1 MKNVIRFI
9 FACLIFSSCK
19 KDSPDSDNL
28 PPSPLPIPDT
38 LTTGWTKAGN
48 GIPSSNI
55 YDIFFTT
62 PMLGCVTTNQGIF
75 KSTDGGI
82 TWASLNFINTP
93 YNIGGSGNRYCF
105 VGTDNRIHYTTNG
118 TDFFSNTY
126 TLANP
131 NIQSLVF
138 SDCFFANPT
147 LVYACSGRYIYKSF
161 NGGASFDSVYSFPVG
176 TLSFALSFTSSTDG
190 WAMRSTGL
198 FKTTD
203 GGLNWSLSS
212 VFDGSATTG
221 SVEFLNTNIGVA
233 SDGKKVF
240 KTVDSGINWIEI
252 FSLPTAEYID
262 VDIITAS
269 EIYISTR
276 KKIYKSLNGG
286 SSFTQVL
293 SSSQNGIF
301 EIHFI
306 DSNTG
311 WACGS
316 NGVVYRF
323 KQ

>member
-1 MKNVIRFI
+1 M
-9 FACLIFSSCK
+9 
-19 KDSPDSDNL
+19 
-28 PPSPLPIPDT
+28 
-38 LTTGWTKAGN
+38 
-48 GIPSSNI
+48 GITSSNI

-62 PMLGCVTTNQGIF
+62 TTLGYVTTDQGIF

-82 TWASLNFINTP
+82 TWGSFNFINTA

-105 VGTDNRIHYTTNG
+105 VGTDNRIHNTNNG

-126 TLANP
+126 TLASAASTP
-131 NIQSLVF
+131 LVF
-138 SDCFFANPT
+138 ADCFFATPT
-147 LVYACSGRYIYKSF
+147 LVYACSRRHIYKSS
-161 NGGASFDSVYSFPVG
+161 NGGASFDSVFTFPSN
-176 TLSFALSFTSSTDG
+176 TFSYALSFTGSTDG
-190 WAMRSTGL
+190 WVMCSTGL
-198 FKTTD
+198 FKTTN

-212 VFDGSATTG
+212 AFDGSAGTG

-233 SDGKKVF
+233 SDGKKVY
-240 KTVDSGINWIEI
+240 KTIDGGVNWVEI

-262 VDIITAS
+262 VDLVTAN

-293 SSSQNGIF
+293 SSIQNGIF

-311 WACGS
+311 WASGS
-316 NGVVYRF
+316 NGAVYRF